1 MIDNEPDLSLL
12 FKLALESAGLFYS
25 KLTHLI
31 TLCNALFNC
40 ISVSYDLVIVC
51 SAIDIDLVSLNMTIM
66 NH

>member
-1 MIDNEPDLSLL
+1 MIDNDPDLTLL

-40 ISVSYDLVIVC
+40 ISGSYDLVTFNIN
-51 SAIDIDLVSLNMTIM
+51 AKMALNYIM
-66 NH
+66 H